1 MSVADACAEV
11 ARCRGTQFDPSIVD
25 AFARVPIAR
34 LDAIAD
40 DAPHTHPRVHAV

>member
-1 MSVADACAEV
+1 V
-11 ARCRGTQFDPSIVD
+11 VD
-25 AFARVPIAR
+25 AFVHVPIER